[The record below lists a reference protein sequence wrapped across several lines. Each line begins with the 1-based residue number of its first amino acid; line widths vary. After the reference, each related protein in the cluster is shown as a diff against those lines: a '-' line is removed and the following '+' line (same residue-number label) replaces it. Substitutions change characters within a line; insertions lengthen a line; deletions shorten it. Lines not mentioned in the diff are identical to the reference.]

1 MTKQT
6 NWWRGGVIYQIYPRS
21 FQDSTGDGNG
31 DLAGITARLDYIASL
46 GVDAIWISPFFQSP
60 MEDNGYDV
68 SDYCAINPM
77 FGTMADFDTLLKTA
91 HKHGLKVMIDLVLSH
106 TSHEHDWFQT
116 SRQSRDNPKSDWY
129 VWADAADDGTPPNN
143 WLSIFG
149 GAAWQW
155 DTRRCQYYLHNFLTS
170 QPDLNFHTPAVQDAL
185 LEVADFWLAKGVDGF
200 RLDTINFYFHD
211 AELRDNPPL
220 PPFERNDTIAPRVN
234 PYNHQDHVYDR
245 NRPENIAFL
254 ERLRACM
261 DKYDDRCALG
271 EVGDA
276 VKGLDI
282 IAEYTGDGRVHTCY
296 AFDFLSPE
304 SLTCGRIRSVL
315 SELAD
320 KAPNGWATWALSN
333 HDVARHASRLADA
346 GDSHAAHV
354 RMLAGVLLSLP
365 GSVCLYQ
372 GEELGLCESS
382 VPFEDL
388 QDAYGKEFWPEY
400 KGRDGARTPMVW
412 AGNALHAGFSSAAR
426 CWLPVDAGHIGCAVD
441 KQGAGSVLAVY
452 RELIGARQA
461 FGALR
466 SGRLEWVDLGCADV
480 LAFWRADGNAR
491 VLCVFH
497 IGKGEVAVE
506 LAGELAGDFDVI
518 YQHNAVVC
526 GDEGVL
532 RFKDYGFLWMNGV

>member
-116 SRQSRDNPKSDWY
+116 SRQSRDNDKSDWY

-276 VKGLDI
+276 VKGWILLPNTRGMGGFI
-282 IAEYTGDGRVHTCY
+282 
-296 AFDFLSPE
+296 
-304 SLTCGRIRSVL
+304 
-315 SELAD
+315 LAM
-320 KAPNGWATWALSN
+320 PLISY
-333 HDVARHASRLADA
+333 RQSR
-346 GDSHAAHV
+346 
-354 RMLAGVLLSLP
+354 
-365 GSVCLYQ
+365 
-372 GEELGLCESS
+372 
-382 VPFEDL
+382 
-388 QDAYGKEFWPEY
+388 
-400 KGRDGARTPMVW
+400 
-412 AGNALHAGFSSAAR
+412 
-426 CWLPVDAGHIGCAVD
+426 
-441 KQGAGSVLAVY
+441 
-452 RELIGARQA
+452 
-461 FGALR
+461 
-466 SGRLEWVDLGCADV
+466 
-480 LAFWRADGNAR
+480 
-491 VLCVFH
+491 
-497 IGKGEVAVE
+497 
-506 LAGELAGDFDVI
+506 
-518 YQHNAVVC
+518 
-526 GDEGVL
+526 
-532 RFKDYGFLWMNGV
+532 